1 MLFAIFK
8 ASTCILK
15 GDMSIS
21 KRFLFANQISASYSP
36 NQEAMTPCSN
46 IELYLQEE
54 GGGKKEQV
62 SLDIGRLNLP
72 YAVLQFPFLK
82 VTLKGEKR
90 HKTRLL

>member
-1 MLFAIFK
+1 
-8 ASTCILK
+8 
-15 GDMSIS
+15 
-21 KRFLFANQISASYSP
+21 
-36 NQEAMTPCSN
+36 MTPCSN